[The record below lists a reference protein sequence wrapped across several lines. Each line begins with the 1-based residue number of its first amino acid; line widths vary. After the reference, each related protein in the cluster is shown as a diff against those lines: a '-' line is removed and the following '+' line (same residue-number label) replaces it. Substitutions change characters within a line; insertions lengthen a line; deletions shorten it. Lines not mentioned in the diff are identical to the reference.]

1 MQVERLQGCWTA
13 LITPFTEGGA
23 LDLEGL
29 RKNVTFQIE
38 GGAKVLPTGTTGESP
53 TVDWK
58 EHNQIIEEVVRLAKG
73 KTYVM
78 AGTGS
83 NSTQEALRGTRH
95 AVEAG
100 AEAVLLVDCY
110 YNGPSSLELRTEY
123 YEVVAREFPKTF
135 IAPYIIPARTGTQL
149 EVEDLAILNRHCKN
163 VRAVK
168 EATGDLE
175 RMAKTRRLLGD
186 DFDILSGD
194 DDMTVAM
201 MTRADIRAQ
210 GVVSVVS
217 NVVPGAVAEMTAAF
231 SADPFQF
238 AELGIA
244 PGGDLDVVPGAGEVA
259 RGERIAQALEP
270 LFKIVTV
277 KTVEEYEG
285 FQVPCKFR
293 NPSAI
298 KTLMRGLGMPAGP
311 CRAPLGRMTPK
322 GIAIVREAIK
332 AVYERHR
339 ELLTPLQDFYLI
351 DLEARIYEDKHW
363 R

>member
-1 MQVERLQGCWTA
+1 MQLERLDGCWTA
-13 LITPFTEGGA
+13 LITPFTEQGE

-29 RKNVTFQIE
+29 RKNVAFQVE
-38 GGAKVLPTGTTGESP
+38 GRAKVLPTGTTGESP

-58 EHNQIIEEVVRLAKG
+58 EHNQIIEEVVTLAKG

-123 YEVVAREFPKTF
+123 YEVVAREFPATC
-135 IAPYIIPARTGTQL
+135 IAPYIIPGRTGTQL

-175 RMAKTRRLLGD
+175 RMAKTRRLLGN

-201 MTRADIRAQ
+201 MTREDIKAQ
-210 GVVSVVS
+210 GVVSVIA

-231 SADPFQF
+231 KA
-238 AELGIA
+238 
-244 PGGDLDVVPGAGEVA
+244 GDRAKGEKLA
-259 RGERIAQALEP
+259 HALEP

-277 KTVEEYEG
+277 KTIEEYEG
-285 FQVPCKFR
+285 FEVPCKFR
-293 NPSAI
+293 NPVAI
-298 KTLMRGLGMPAGP
+298 KTVMRGLGLPAGP
-311 CRAPLGRMTPK
+311 CRPPLGRMTPK
-322 GIAIVREAIK
+322 ATAIVREAIRT
-332 AVYERHR
+332 VYEHDQ
-339 ELLTPLQDFYLI
+339 EILLPLQDFYRI
-351 DLEARIYEDKHW
+351 DLEARIYRDEHW

>member
-1 MQVERLQGCWTA
+1 MQLERLEGCWTA
-13 LITPFTEGGA
+13 LVTPFTERGG

-29 RKNVTFQIE
+29 RKNVAFQIE
-38 GGAKVLPTGTTGESP
+38 AGAKVIPTGTTGESP

-58 EHNQIIEEVVRLAKG
+58 EHNQIIEEVAKLAKG
-73 KTYVM
+73 RTHVM

-83 NSTQEALRGTRH
+83 NSTQEALRGTKH

-123 YEVVAREFPKTF
+123 YEVVAREFPTTF
-135 IAPYIIPARTGTQL
+135 ITPYVIPGRTGTQL
-149 EVEDLAILNRHCKN
+149 EVEDLAILHRHCKN

-194 DDMTVAM
+194 DDMTVSM
-201 MTRADIRAQ
+201 MTREDILAQ
-210 GVVSVVS
+210 GVVSVIS
-217 NVVPGAVAEMTAAF
+217 NVVPGALAEMTACLRG
-231 SADPFQF
+231 ADR
-238 AELGIA
+238 AKGEALA
-244 PGGDLDVVPGAGEVA
+244 RALD
-259 RGERIAQALEP
+259 P

-298 KTLMRGLGMPAGP
+298 KTLMRGLGIPSGP
-311 CRAPLGRMTPK
+311 CRPPLGRMTPK
-322 GIAIVREAIK
+322 AAAVVRGAIRT
-332 AVYERHR
+332 VYEKNR
-339 ELLTPLQDFYLI
+339 EVLIPLQDFFKI
-351 DLEARIYEDKHW
+351 DLEERIYQDEHW
-363 R
+363 L

>member
-1 MQVERLQGCWTA
+1 LKDLKESDMQLERLDGCWTA
-13 LITPFTEGGA
+13 LVTPFTEKGA

-38 GGAKVLPTGTTGESP
+38 GGAHVIPTGTTGESP
-53 TVDWK
+53 TVDWR
-58 EHNQIIEEVVRLAKG
+58 EHNQIVEEVVKLAKG
-73 KTYVM
+73 RSFVM

-83 NSTQEALRGTRH
+83 NSTQEALRGTKH
-95 AVEAG
+95 AVEVG
-100 AEAVLLVDCY
+100 AEGVLLVDCY

-123 YEVVAREFPKTF
+123 YEVIAKEFPKTA
-135 IAPYIIPARTGTQL
+135 ITPYIIPGRTGTQL
-149 EVEDLAILNRHCKN
+149 EVEDLAILHRRYNN

-186 DFDILSGD
+186 AFDILSGD
-194 DDMTVAM
+194 DDMTLAM
-201 MTRADIRAQ
+201 MTREDIKAQ
-210 GVVSVVS
+210 GVVSVIS
-217 NVVPGAVAEMTAAF
+217 NVVPAALAEMTAA
-231 SADPFQF
+231 
-238 AELGIA
+238 LNR
-244 PGGDLDVVPGAGEVA
+244 GDMA
-259 RGERIAQALEP
+259 RGTELAQALDP

-311 CRAPLGRMTPK
+311 CRPPLGRMTPT
-322 GIAIVREAIK
+322 ATAVVREAIRT
-332 AVYERHR
+332 VYENNR
-339 ELLTPLQDFYLI
+339 EVLTPLADFYKV
-351 DLEARIYEDKHW
+351 DLEERIYQDEHW
-363 R
+363 V

>member
-1 MQVERLQGCWTA
+1 MPLERLEGCWTA
-13 LITPFTEGGA
+13 LITPFTEKGE

-29 RKNVTFQIE
+29 RKNVNFQIE
-38 GGAKVLPTGTTGESP
+38 GGAKVVPTGTTGESP

-58 EHNQIIEEVVRLAKG
+58 EHNQIIEEVVKLAKG
-73 KTYVM
+73 RIHVM

-83 NSTQEALRGTRH
+83 NSTQEALRGTKH
-95 AVEAG
+95 AVEVG
-100 AEAVLLVDCY
+100 AEAVLLMDCY

-123 YEVVAREFPKTF
+123 YEVIAKKFPQTF
-135 IAPYIIPARTGTQL
+135 ITPYIIPGRTGTQL
-149 EVEDLAILNRHCKN
+149 EVEDLAILHRSIKTC
-163 VRAVK
+163 RAVK

-201 MTRADIRAQ
+201 MTREDIKAQ
-210 GVVSVVS
+210 GAVSVIS
-217 NVVPGAVAEMTAAF
+217 NMVPGALAEMTVALNQGDVAKGKKL
-231 SADPFQF
+231 
-238 AELGIA
+238 AEA
-244 PGGDLDVVPGAGEVA
+244 LD
-259 RGERIAQALEP
+259 P

-311 CRAPLGRMTPK
+311 CRPPLGRMTPK
-322 GIAIVREAIK
+322 ATAVVREAIRT
-332 AVYERHR
+332 VYERNR
-339 ELLTPLQDFYLI
+339 EILIPLQDFYQI
-351 DLEARIYEDKHW
+351 DLEERIYRDEHW
-363 R
+363 L

>member
-1 MQVERLQGCWTA
+1 LKDLKESDMQLDRLEGCWTA
-13 LITPFTEGGA
+13 LVTPFTEKGE

-38 GGAKVLPTGTTGESP
+38 GGAHVIPTGTTGESP
-53 TVDWK
+53 TVDWR
-58 EHNQIIEEVVRLAKG
+58 EHNQIVEEVVKLGKG
-73 KTYVM
+73 RSFVM

-83 NSTQEALRGTRH
+83 NSTQEALRGTKH
-95 AVEAG
+95 AVEVG
-100 AEAVLLVDCY
+100 AEGVLLVDCY

-123 YEVVAREFPKTF
+123 YEVIAKEFPKTA
-135 IAPYIIPARTGTQL
+135 ITPYIIPGRTGTQL
-149 EVEDLAILNRHCKN
+149 EVEDLAILHRRYNN

-186 DFDILSGD
+186 AFDILSGD
-194 DDMTVAM
+194 DDMTLAM
-201 MTRADIRAQ
+201 MTREDIKAQ
-210 GVVSVVS
+210 GVVSVIS
-217 NVVPGAVAEMTAAF
+217 NVVPAALAEMTAALNRGDM
-231 SADPFQF
+231 AKGT
-238 AELGIA
+238 EL
-244 PGGDLDVVPGAGEVA
+244 
-259 RGERIAQALEP
+259 AQALDP

-311 CRAPLGRMTPK
+311 CRPPLGRMTPT
-322 GIAIVREAIK
+322 ATAVVREAIRT
-332 AVYERHR
+332 VYENNR
-339 ELLTPLQDFYLI
+339 EVLTPIADFYKV
-351 DLEARIYEDKHW
+351 DLEERIYQDEHW
-363 R
+363 V

>member
-1 MQVERLQGCWTA
+1 MQLDRLEGCWTA
-13 LITPFTEGGA
+13 LVTPFTEKGA

-38 GGAKVLPTGTTGESP
+38 GGTHVLPTGTTGESP
-53 TVDWK
+53 TVDWR
-58 EHNQIIEEVVRLAKG
+58 EHNQIIEEVVKLAKG
-73 KTYVM
+73 TSFVM

-83 NSTQEALRGTRH
+83 NSTQEALRGTKH
-95 AVEAG
+95 AVEVG
-100 AEAVLLVDCY
+100 ADGVLLVDCY

-123 YEVVAREFPKTF
+123 YEVIAKDFPKTF
-135 IAPYIIPARTGTQL
+135 ITPYVIPGRTGTQL
-149 EVEDLAILNRHCKN
+149 EVEDLAILHRNYKN

-186 DFDILSGD
+186 AFDILSGD
-194 DDMTVAM
+194 DDMTFAM
-201 MTRADIRAQ
+201 MTREDIKAQ
-210 GVVSVVS
+210 GVVSVIA
-217 NVVPGAVAEMTAAF
+217 NVVPGALAEMTAALNQG
-231 SADPFQF
+231 DMGRGK
-238 AELGIA
+238 EL
-244 PGGDLDVVPGAGEVA
+244 
-259 RGERIAQALEP
+259 AQALDP

-311 CRAPLGRMTPK
+311 CRPPLGWMTPQ
-322 GIAIVREAIK
+322 GMAVVRDAVRT
-332 AVYERHR
+332 VYEKNK
-339 ELLTPLQDFYLI
+339 EVLTPIQDFYKV
-351 DLEARIYEDKHW
+351 DLEERIYQDEHW
-363 R
+363 L

>member
-1 MQVERLQGCWTA
+1 MQLERVEGCWTA
-13 LITPFTEGGA
+13 LVTPFTEQGA

-38 GGAKVLPTGTTGESP
+38 GGAHVLPTGTTGESP
-53 TVDWK
+53 TVDWR
-58 EHNQIIEEVVRLAKG
+58 EHNQIIEEVVKLATG
-73 KTYVM
+73 RSFVM

-83 NSTQEALRGTRH
+83 NSTEEALRGTKH
-95 AVEAG
+95 AVEVG
-100 AEAVLLVDCY
+100 AEGVLLVDCY

-123 YEVVAREFPKTF
+123 YEVIAKAFPQTV
-135 IAPYIIPARTGTQL
+135 ITPYIIPGRTGTQL
-149 EVEDLAILNRHCKN
+149 EVEDLAILHRNYKN

-186 DFDILSGD
+186 SFDIISGD
-194 DDMTVAM
+194 DDMTFAM
-201 MTRADIRAQ
+201 MTRDDIKAQ
-210 GVVSVVS
+210 GVVSVIS
-217 NVVPGAVAEMTAAF
+217 NVVPGALAEMTAAL
-231 SADPFQF
+231 D
-238 AELGIA
+238 
-244 PGGDLDVVPGAGEVA
+244 GGDIA
-259 RGERIAQALEP
+259 RGKELAQALDP

-311 CRAPLGRMTPK
+311 CRPPLGWMTPT
-322 GIAIVREAIK
+322 ATAVVREAIRT
-332 AVYERHR
+332 VYENNR
-339 ELLTPLQDFYLI
+339 EVLTPIADFYKV
-351 DLEARIYEDKHW
+351 DLEERIYQDEHW
-363 R
+363 ISR

>member
-1 MQVERLQGCWTA
+1 MRLERLEGCWTA
-13 LITPFTEGGA
+13 LVTPFTEGGK
-23 LDLEGL
+23 LDLKGL

-38 GGAKVLPTGTTGESP
+38 GGAKVIPTGTTGESP
-53 TVDWK
+53 TVDWR
-58 EHNQIIEEVVRLAKG
+58 EHNKIVEEVVKLAKG
-73 KTYVM
+73 KTHVM

-83 NSTQEALRGTRH
+83 NSTQEALRGTKH

-123 YEVVAREFPKTF
+123 YEVIAKKFPKTY
-135 IAPYIIPARTGTQL
+135 ITPYIIPGRTGTQL
-149 EVEDLAILNRHCKN
+149 EVEDLAIVHRTHKN

-194 DDMTVAM
+194 DDMTFAM
-201 MTRADIRAQ
+201 MTREDIKAQ
-210 GVVSVVS
+210 GVVSVIS
-217 NVVPGAVAEMTAAF
+217 NVVPGALAEMTAA
-231 SADPFQF
+231 
-238 AELGIA
+238 LNR
-244 PGGDLDVVPGAGEVA
+244 GDLTTGEK
-259 RGERIAQALEP
+259 IAEALDP

-298 KTLMRGLGMPAGP
+298 KTLMKGLGMPAGP
-311 CRAPLGRMTPK
+311 CRPPLGRMTPK
-322 GIAIVREAIK
+322 ATAVVREAIRT
-332 AVYERHR
+332 VYEKNR
-339 ELLTPLQDFYLI
+339 EVLIPLQDFYKI
-351 DLEARIYEDKHW
+351 DLEERIYRDEHW
-363 R
+363 L

>member
-1 MQVERLQGCWTA
+1 MQLERLEGCWTA
-13 LITPFTEGGA
+13 LVTPFTAKGG

-38 GGAKVLPTGTTGESP
+38 GGAKLVPTGTTGESP

-73 KTYVM
+73 RSFVM

-83 NSTQEALRGTRH
+83 NSTQEALRGSRH

-123 YEVVAREFPKTF
+123 YAVVAKELPHAF
-135 IAPYIIPARTGTQL
+135 ITPYVVPGRTGTQL
-149 EVEDLAILNRHCKN
+149 EVEDLAILHRTYNN

-186 DFDILSGD
+186 GFDILSGD
-194 DDMTVAM
+194 DDVTFAM
-201 MTRADIRAQ
+201 MTREDIRAQ
-210 GVVSVVS
+210 GVVSVIA
-217 NVVPGAVAEMTAAF
+217 NVVPGALAEMTAA
-231 SADPFQF
+231 
-238 AELGIA
+238 LN
-244 PGGDLDVVPGAGEVA
+244 GGDIA
-259 RGERIAQALEP
+259 RGKGLAEALDP

-311 CRAPLGRMTPK
+311 CRPPLGRMTPT
-322 GIAIVREAIK
+322 GAGVVRDAVK
-332 AVYERHR
+332 TVYENNP
-339 ELLTPLQDFYLI
+339 EVLTPIQDFYKV
-351 DLEARIYEDKHW
+351 DLEERIYRDEHW
-363 R
+363 V

>member
-1 MQVERLQGCWTA
+1 MQLERLEGCWTA
-13 LITPFTEGGA
+13 LVTPFTEQGA

-38 GGAKVLPTGTTGESP
+38 GGTNVIPTGTTGESP
-53 TVDWK
+53 TVDWR
-58 EHNQIIEEVVRLAKG
+58 EHNQIIEEVVKLATG
-73 KTYVM
+73 RSFVM

-83 NSTQEALRGTRH
+83 NSTEEALRGTKH
-95 AVEAG
+95 AVEVG
-100 AEAVLLVDCY
+100 VEGVLLVDCY

-123 YEVVAREFPKTF
+123 YEVIAKAFPQTV
-135 IAPYIIPARTGTQL
+135 ITPYVIPGRTGTQL
-149 EVEDLAILNRHCKN
+149 EVEDLAILHRNYKN

-186 DFDILSGD
+186 SFDILSGD
-194 DDMTVAM
+194 DDITFAM
-201 MTRADIRAQ
+201 MTRDDIKAQ
-210 GVVSVVS
+210 GVVSVIS
-217 NVVPGAVAEMTAAF
+217 NVVPGALAEMTAALNRG
-231 SADPFQF
+231 DMTRGK
-238 AELGIA
+238 EL
-244 PGGDLDVVPGAGEVA
+244 
-259 RGERIAQALEP
+259 AQALDP

-311 CRAPLGRMTPK
+311 CRPPLGRMTPT
-322 GIAIVREAIK
+322 ATAVVREAIRT
-332 AVYERHR
+332 VYENNR
-339 ELLTPLQDFYLI
+339 EVLTPIADFYKV
-351 DLEARIYEDKHW
+351 DLEERIYQDEHW
-363 R
+363 VSR

>member
-1 MQVERLQGCWTA
+1 MQLERLEGCWTA
-13 LITPFTEGGA
+13 LVTPFTEQGA

-38 GGAKVLPTGTTGESP
+38 GGTNVIPTGTTGESP
-53 TVDWK
+53 TVDWR
-58 EHNQIIEEVVRLAKG
+58 EHNQIIEEVVKLATG
-73 KTYVM
+73 RSFVM

-83 NSTQEALRGTRH
+83 NSTEEALRGTKH
-95 AVEAG
+95 AVEVG
-100 AEAVLLVDCY
+100 VEGVLLVDCY

-123 YEVVAREFPKTF
+123 YEVIAKAFPQTV
-135 IAPYIIPARTGTQL
+135 ITPYVIPGRTGTQL
-149 EVEDLAILNRHCKN
+149 EVEDLAILHRNYKN

-186 DFDILSGD
+186 SFDILSGD
-194 DDMTVAM
+194 DDITFAM
-201 MTRADIRAQ
+201 MTRDDIKAQ
-210 GVVSVVS
+210 GVVSVIS
-217 NVVPGAVAEMTAAF
+217 NVVPGALAEMTAALNRG
-231 SADPFQF
+231 DITRGK
-238 AELGIA
+238 EL
-244 PGGDLDVVPGAGEVA
+244 
-259 RGERIAQALEP
+259 AQALDP

-311 CRAPLGRMTPK
+311 CRPPLGRMTPT
-322 GIAIVREAIK
+322 ATAVVREAIRT
-332 AVYERHR
+332 VYENNR
-339 ELLTPLQDFYLI
+339 EVLTPIADFYKV
-351 DLEARIYEDKHW
+351 DLEERIYQDEHW
-363 R
+363 VSR

>member
-1 MQVERLQGCWTA
+1 MQLERLEGCWTA
-13 LITPFTEGGA
+13 LITPFTEKGE

-53 TVDWK
+53 TVDWQ
-58 EHNQIIEEVVRLAKG
+58 EHNQIIEEVVTLAKG
-73 KTYVM
+73 KTYTM

-123 YEVVAREFPKTF
+123 YEVVAQEFPTTCV
-135 IAPYIIPARTGTQL
+135 APYIIPGRTGTQL

-168 EATGDLE
+168 EATSDLE
-175 RMAKTRRLLGD
+175 RMAKTRRLLGN

-201 MTRADIRAQ
+201 MTRADIKAQ
-210 GVVSVVS
+210 GVVSVIS
-217 NVVPGAVAEMTAAF
+217 NVVPGAVAEMAAAF
-231 SADPFQF
+231 NA
-238 AELGIA
+238 
-244 PGGDLDVVPGAGEVA
+244 GDIA
-259 RGERIAQALEP
+259 RGEKLAHALEP

-277 KTVEEYEG
+277 KTMEEYEG
-285 FQVPCKFR
+285 FEVPCKFR
-293 NPSAI
+293 NPAAI
-298 KTLMRGLGMPAGP
+298 KTLMRGLGLPAGP
-311 CRAPLGRMTPK
+311 CRPPLGRMTPK
-322 GIAIVREAIK
+322 ATAVVREAIRT
-332 AVYERHR
+332 VYEQNK
-339 ELLTPLQDFYLI
+339 EILIPLHDFYRI
-351 DLEARIYEDKHW
+351 DLEARIYHDEYW
-363 R
+363 C